1 MEHRVRA
8 KNEDDVQ
15 LFNLIDWEKHRIRT
29 EVMRSVTLGVEDDE
43 FNLVPVQL
51 RVEIPS
57 KELELWR

>member
-1 MEHRVRA
+1 
-8 KNEDDVQ
+8 
-15 LFNLIDWEKHRIRT
+15 
-29 EVMRSVTLGVEDDE
+29 MRSVTLGVEDDE